1 LEGNSDILTNYLETW
16 KGRKPK
22 IAYFG
27 DYFIGDIHYAYRTEH
42 WDPIAVIEEMAFLEE
57 EYK

>member
-1 LEGNSDILTNYLETW
+1 MTNYLETW